1 MAFKSCSRLTS
12 QFPSTLQIIH
22 NVAGR
27 RHLLPRYARVSLN
40 DAFCE
45 IQTLPNG
52 HPNGSGKSEQERTLP
67 EGDSPKRREVE
78 AWIPLGGTND
88 AKNMVSNVLERFQII
103 DREFTA
109 SDDGGIGLP
118 WWMIKQTRTPLGHTD
133 LEKKSRTGPHA
144 KSSIG

>member
-1 MAFKSCSRLTS
+1 VYK
-12 QFPSTLQIIH
+12 
-22 NVAGR
+22 
-27 RHLLPRYARVSLN
+27 YSLGGV
-40 DAFCE
+40 FCE

-52 HPNGSGKSEQERTLP
+52 HPNGSGKSEQEQTFP
-67 EGDSPKRREVE
+67 EGNSPKHRGVE

-118 WWMIKQTRTPLGHTD
+118 WWVIKQTRRLHSAIPILRSQGPGLMRRVVVDGTPL
-133 LEKKSRTGPHA
+133 
-144 KSSIG
+144 